1 MRVALDVSYIQKK
14 RAGIGRYTIGLLDA
28 ILDAD
33 SDNEYLLFGWSFS
46 LESQKITSYARPN
59 VHFRIARIPGALRRY
74 YWTRLTHPRLSS
86 LVGRFDVFHSADPL
100 LPPLDEEPALI
111 TVYDLAS
118 RHFPGMFEKY
128 VLSLEKY
135 VHRTIH
141 RADAIIV
148 PSEFTKTDLLKA
160 GDVDEGKIHVIPP
173 PVGAPKPG
181 SAESDREVLRR
192 HSLEAPFI
200 LTVGTIEPRKNHL
213 NLIRAFEQA
222 GRREKDFHLV
232 IAGKLG
238 WHYSEAL
245 EAMRS
250 SPLGDRIHYLE
261 YVSEGDLEVLYRSAR
276 CVVYPSFFEG
286 GGLPVLEAMA
296 AGTPVVTSD
305 SSAMK
310 EVGEGASLL
319 VNPSDP
325 DDIAAGFLKVL
336 RDSALA
342 RDLVR
347 KGRERAGKFSASAS
361 AQKLLALYRSLV

>member
-1 MRVALDVSYIQKK
+1 
-14 RAGIGRYTIGLLDA
+14 
-28 ILDAD
+28 
-33 SDNEYLLFGWSFS
+33 
-46 LESQKITSYARPN
+46 
-59 VHFRIARIPGALRRY
+59 
-74 YWTRLTHPRLSS
+74 
-86 LVGRFDVFHSADPL
+86 
-100 LPPLDEEPALI
+100 
-111 TVYDLAS
+111 
-118 RHFPGMFEKY
+118 
-128 VLSLEKY
+128 
-135 VHRTIH
+135 
-141 RADAIIV
+141 
-148 PSEFTKTDLLKA
+148 
-160 GDVDEGKIHVIPP
+160 
-173 PVGAPKPG
+173 
-181 SAESDREVLRR
+181 VLRR